1 MKHQLEQLASPA
13 FWPTKCSS
21 IGCKLHMHASSYKTL
36 LHHNLVNFLSSFSH
50 NTHSTAS
57 LQMATAQLKSNIT
70 ICNVSCM
77 APYIC
82 IMLKTDNATQ
92 EGRFCQKYSVSRGAF
107 HCAKPTG
114 QRSVGIPEE
123 NGTTVTF
130 PYQTGPTNRNGSC
143 HFLFLF
149 QIS

>member
-13 FWPTKCSS
+13 FCATKCSS

-57 LQMATAQLKSNIT
+57 LQMAMAQLKSNVT
-70 ICNVSCM
+70 ICNVLCK

-82 IMLKTDNATQ
+82 IMFKTDNTTQ
-92 EGRFCQKYSVSRGAF
+92 EGRFCQKCSVSWGAF
-107 HCAKPTG
+107 HCAKPTS

-123 NGTTVTF
+123 NGTTF
-130 PYQTGPTNRNGSC
+130 PY
-143 HFLFLF
+143 
-149 QIS
+149 